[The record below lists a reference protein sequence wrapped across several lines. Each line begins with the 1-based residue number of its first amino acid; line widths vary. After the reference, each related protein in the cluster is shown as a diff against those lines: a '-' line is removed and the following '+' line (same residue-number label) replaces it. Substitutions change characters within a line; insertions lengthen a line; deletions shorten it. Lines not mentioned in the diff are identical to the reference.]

1 MDLPVGLASSPSRF
15 APPLARIIA
24 AMNGSSEDR
33 SVEILRR
40 LIRFDTTN
48 PPGNERGCI
57 EYVAELLDSAGIET
71 AEYASAPERPNLVA
85 RLPGRGGAPPLLMY
99 GHADVVTASH
109 QVWTHPP
116 FEGRTIDGYVW
127 GRGALDMKGGLAM
140 MISALLRAAA
150 RGIAPA
156 GDVLLAVLADEE
168 AGGLRGARYLVE
180 ERPDLFRG
188 VRYAIGEFGG
198 FPLRIA
204 GRTFYLIQVG
214 EKQPCWLEATLTGP
228 AGHGARPM
236 RDAAM
241 AKLGQLLVRLNRLRL
256 PVHVTPAV
264 RTMVELMAAE
274 LPPAAGFLLR
284 RLLRP
289 RWTDRVLA
297 RLGET
302 GKNLEPL
309 FRNTVNAT
317 LVRGGEKPNVIP
329 SEITLGLDARLLPGC
344 TLDDLLNELRP
355 SLGADVEVTVRLH
368 DIGPSD
374 ADFGL
379 FDVLADLLRRAEPDG
394 IPIPYLLPGSSDA
407 RFFSRL
413 GIQTYGYTPMNL
425 PAEFDFFN
433 TIHAADERIPI
444 AAVEFGADVLYRL
457 IECYEG

>member
-1 MDLPVGLASSPSRF
+1 
-15 APPLARIIA
+15 
-24 AMNGSSEDR
+24 
-33 SVEILRR
+33 
-40 LIRFDTTN
+40 
-48 PPGNERGCI
+48 
-57 EYVAELLDSAGIET
+57 
-71 AEYASAPERPNLVA
+71 
-85 RLPGRGGAPPLLMY
+85 
-99 GHADVVTASH
+99 
-109 QVWTHPP
+109 
-116 FEGRTIDGYVW
+116 
-127 GRGALDMKGGLAM
+127 
-140 MISALLRAAA
+140 
-150 RGIAPA
+150 
-156 GDVLLAVLADEE
+156 
-168 AGGLRGARYLVE
+168 
-180 ERPDLFRG
+180 
-188 VRYAIGEFGG
+188 
-198 FPLRIA
+198 
-204 GRTFYLIQVG
+204 
-214 EKQPCWLEATLTGP
+214 
-228 AGHGARPM
+228 M